1 MQSSPRHQYQFDTNQ
16 FPFWLYRL
24 SDKEYSQLR
33 DHSFPIRIEALFL
46 LKLALTRSNSSEE
59 LTLPKALVIL
69 EHEFGA
75 SSIQLDR
82 WKQTF
87 SFPLLLSIEK
97 PNGLFYYLLRITDY
111 RGGIEFDLFRIID
124 DIKYIDKDL
133 NFNSQPIADEFSQ
146 VEIESVICYLWGF
159 LQGFAR
165 HLDRWLEIK
174 PFFRH
179 VDSNHII
186 YGYWDGKFVEEQ
198 IDDLDEYDG
207 IVQELET
214 RYGEPKRSE
223 PEKVANIQ
231 ELIQSISQG
240 VSHNSESA
248 QPGAGIGS
256 ALSVASK

>member
-1 MQSSPRHQYQFDTNQ
+1 MQSSPRHQYQFDTSQ

-87 SFPLLLSIEK
+87 SFPLLLAIEK

-124 DIKYIDKDL
+124 EVNISETRFYQD
-133 NFNSQPIADEFSQ
+133 
-146 VEIESVICYLWGF
+146 V
-159 LQGFAR
+159 LQKG
-165 HLDRWLEIK
+165 LEQGLQRGEAVGGS
-174 PFFRH
+174 PPVGNLVLRLLQRR
-179 VDSNHII
+179 
-186 YGYWDGKFVEEQ
+186 YGVVS
-198 IDDLDEYDG
+198 IDDRDLVRSLTITQLESLGDALLDFNGMAD
-207 IVQELET
+207 LEVWF
-214 RYGEPKRSE
+214 K
-223 PEKVANIQ
+223 AN
-231 ELIQSISQG
+231 
-240 VSHNSESA
+240 
-248 QPGAGIGS
+248 
-256 ALSVASK
+256 LSPN